1 MKKDP
6 DYVAAVEK
14 AISEKYGKKTAHN
27 IKSNWTPEKE
37 KEYLEQLKEAARL
50 NKGRKQRATASTS
63 RSCPVCKTYSF
74 SSRDDLY
81 MLRFSTCYSCY
92 VDFVSPDIYKWQ
104 QGKRPDKKYV
114 EEILRRRKN
123 GNRPRDN

>member
-50 NKGRKQRATASTS
+50 NKGRKQRTTASTS